1 MKFSF
6 PSEITNYIL
15 FNFIDDIEYKIKFKK
30 IKKLNL
36 GNFQNIINNLN
47 NRKKYIQI
55 FTPLNNI
62 NKKILLVSINN
73 NKYYQINYYLD
84 NEKYINIC
92 VYLINQNNPMYDIF
106 LGELIF

>member
-1 MKFSF
+1 
-6 PSEITNYIL
+6 
-15 FNFIDDIEYKIKFKK
+15 
-30 IKKLNL
+30 
-36 GNFQNIINNLN
+36 IINNLN

-62 NKKILLVSINN
+62 NKKILLVSINKD
-73 NKYYQINYYLD
+73 KYYQINYYLD